1 MNYVR
6 NHWKKFLWITAVIVI
21 FPFVLEGVLFATPI
35 ISKFSNETWFSFVG
49 SYIGSVMTL
58 AVMFLTFKKSDEEN
72 KNLLR
77 RQKRQH
83 EIEVQNEKL
92 LGIIHILLLDNYHF
106 LNADTVCENM
116 EKFVK
121 DLRYVQFDTLKYKYV
136 ILKDQV
142 LIDELLRL
150 QMEEINIINSVK
162 NGPHVDSAQKAEEF
176 KLFALGMG
184 LRLSEVAESRKE
196 TIKAMYDNYL
206 EKVYEQY
213 YE

>member
-106 LNADTVCENM
+106 LNADTVCENV

-121 DLRYVQFDTLKYKYV
+121 DLRDRK
-136 ILKDQV
+136 
-142 LIDELLRL
+142 
-150 QMEEINIINSVK
+150 SV
-162 NGPHVDSAQKAEEF
+162 V
-176 KLFALGMG
+176 
-184 LRLSEVAESRKE
+184 
-196 TIKAMYDNYL
+196 
-206 EKVYEQY
+206 
-213 YE
+213 